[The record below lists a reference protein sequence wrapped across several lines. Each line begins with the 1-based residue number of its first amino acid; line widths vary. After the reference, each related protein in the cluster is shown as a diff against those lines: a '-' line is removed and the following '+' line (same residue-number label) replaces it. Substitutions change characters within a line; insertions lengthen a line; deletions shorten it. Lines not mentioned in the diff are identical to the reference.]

1 MLIMD
6 ECESVSAVECMSDS
20 RERGVGGHAAVHGES
35 PLVFVRLLGSSHA
48 GLRGADFY

>member
-20 RERGVGGHAAVHGES
+20 REREVEGWGGM
-35 PLVFVRLLGSSHA
+35 LLSMERA
-48 GLRGADFY
+48 L